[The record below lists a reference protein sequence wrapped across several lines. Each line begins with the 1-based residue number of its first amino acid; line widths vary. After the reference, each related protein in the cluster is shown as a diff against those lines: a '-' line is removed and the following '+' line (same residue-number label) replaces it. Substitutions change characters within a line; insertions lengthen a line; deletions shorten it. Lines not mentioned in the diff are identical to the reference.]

1 MEKNIFPNKDQFL
14 DRRAKEALLNQKGL
28 VIWFT
33 GLSGAGKSTLAI
45 ELERKLYAQGF
56 LTEVL
61 DGDKIR
67 NGMNNN
73 LGFSED
79 DRIEN
84 IRRISEV
91 GKLFCSCGVVA
102 ISAFISP
109 TISIRNM
116 ARDIIGKDDFF
127 EIYVSTPLS
136 TCEERDPKG
145 LYKKARE
152 GLIKDFTGISAPYE
166 APLDANLVIDTT
178 EQSIEKSVKLIFDS
192 VLPMLR

>member
-1 MEKNIFPNKDQFL
+1 MTKNIFPERDQFL
-14 DRRAKEALLNQKGL
+14 GRPAKETLIKQKGL
-28 VIWFT
+28 VVWFT

-45 ELERKLYAQGF
+45 ELERKLYTEGL

-73 LGFSED
+73 LGFSTE

-91 GKLFCSCGVVA
+91 GKLFCDCGVVA

-109 TISIRNM
+109 TISVRQM
-116 ARDIIGKDDFF
+116 ARKIIGDKDFF
-127 EIYVSTPLS
+127 EVFVSTSLAV
-136 TCEERDPKG
+136 CEERDPKG
-145 LYKKARE
+145 LYKKARA
-152 GLIKDFTGISAPYE
+152 GIIKDFTGISAPYE
-166 APLDANLVIDTT
+166 APTEANLVIDTSLYSV
-178 EQSIEKSVKLIFDS
+178 EESVKLIFEA
-192 VLPMLR
+192 VMPMLR